1 LVLEDSAKVLI
12 YEVIEDE
19 GKGFRSLA
27 RHMLLADCVESIEE
41 QIEPVA
47 DTSSLT
53 LLVDWASLDSHKSR
67 TVSADCHV
75 PAISMS
81 FVF

>member
-1 LVLEDSAKVLI
+1 MGKGSLVLEDSAKVLI

-41 QIEPVA
+41 RIEPVA
-47 DTSSLT
+47 DISSLT
-53 LLVDWASLDSHKSR
+53 LLVDWDHVIDAERMVGRHWTRTSLAR
-67 TVSADCHV
+67 
-75 PAISMS
+75 
-81 FVF
+81 